1 MQLIGIT
8 KENLQVTFY
17 RLLTWASKENLNNTF
32 WKLMSLVFVSKISS
46 KSVDAET
53 NIRHRK
59 MNKNVDLLRLY
70 HYTAGNRRKLQF
82 SSF

>member
-17 RLLTWASKENLNNTF
+17 RFLTWASKENLNNTF
-32 WKLMSLVFVSKISS
+32 WKLMSLVFVPKISS
-46 KSVDAET
+46 KSVDADT

-70 HYTAGNRRKLQF
+70 RYTAGNRRKLQF